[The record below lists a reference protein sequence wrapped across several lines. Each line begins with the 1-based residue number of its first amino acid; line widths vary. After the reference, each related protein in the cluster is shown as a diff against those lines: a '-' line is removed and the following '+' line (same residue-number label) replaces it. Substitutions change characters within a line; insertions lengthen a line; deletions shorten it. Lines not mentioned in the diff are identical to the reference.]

1 MYEIKEYDAF
11 LSWGRSQIYIKFC
24 LSSKNIAHPPLLI
37 RIAASPDEI
46 CPFYAPQNSSMSQLP
61 SCFFLM
67 IEKKGMGKIELNL
80 QEMEG
85 SLKKEFGGLFWE
97 YVDFH
102 LIVKQN
108 S

>member
-46 CPFYAPQNSSMSQLP
+46 CPFYAPQNPSLSQYLP
-61 SCFFLM
+61 AFVL
-67 IEKKGMGKIELNL
+67 IIGEVTGVGKIELYL
-80 QEMEG
+80 QEIEG
-85 SLKKEFGGLFWE
+85 SFKMKVWGFFEN
-97 YVDFH
+97 V
-102 LIVKQN
+102 LIFTLQ
-108 S
+108 